1 MDVESISFLKLIEID
16 GKLFLK
22 ASGHYLAADETQ
34 FIIAG
39 LSSGLDVLKTMHPQ
53 QFRIQHA
60 VKVAEEIAA
69 SASIV
74 WPKNK
79 SDIRSSGPCV
89 YFIAKDG
96 RIKIGST
103 ANLSDR
109 FNAHSHRY
117 GEDIRIIGFLKTPDY
132 QELEFGLLAK
142 FDHLHQGGEWF
153 TPVDEIL
160 LWLDGLRG
168 KE

>member
-1 MDVESISFLKLIEID
+1 MDMESLNFLKLIEID

-22 ASGHYLAADETQ
+22 VSGHYLNADETQ

-39 LSSGLDVLKTMHPQ
+39 LTSGLDVLKVMHPQ
-53 QFRIQHA
+53 QFRMQHA

-69 SASIV
+69 SASVV
-74 WPKNK
+74 WPKSK

-89 YFIAKDG
+89 YFIAKG
-96 RIKIGST
+96 GQIKIGST
-103 ANLSDR
+103 QNLSNR
-109 FNAHSHRY
+109 FNAHSHLY

-160 LWLDGLRG
+160 SWLDGLRG
-168 KE
+168 NK